1 MQPAPFLGP
10 KNLRLVTHCP
20 LCRALFPTN
29 KTNVLEEKEN
39 LRLIFAQC
47 SACGGA
53 MMALVSL
60 NQGEANAVGLV
71 IDLTKEEILKYRTY
85 EAVTSD
91 DVLAVHHAL
100 FEPYSLHN

>member
-1 MQPAPFLGP
+1 
-10 KNLRLVTHCP
+10 
-20 LCRALFPTN
+20 
-29 KTNVLEEKEN
+29 
-39 LRLIFAQC
+39 
-47 SACGGA
+47 